1 MELPLI
7 AMFVTLFVTMTIG
20 FHVALC
26 MSLAA
31 FVCLVL
37 GDYELILF
45 TQKFF
50 NTFESFPLLAVP
62 FFIFA
67 GEIMQRGSMA
77 EVLLKLSQ
85 AMMQHVRGGLAIVS
99 VMTCMFYGALC
110 GAAPATLAAVGGI
123 MIPAM
128 AKDGYPKSF
137 ATAVNAAGGAL
148 GPLIPPGIA
157 AILFATSAQV
167 SVGDMF
173 MGMLPGA
180 LLIAVLMMIA
190 SYIISKKNNYGHVLP
205 KASGKERLKA
215 LWDAKWALMVPVLV
229 LGGIY
234 GGITTPTEAGVVAV
248 VYALFAETFITKT
261 MTWQKFK
268 EIMVSSFKSNGLIMF
283 VVCGANAMG
292 TMLVFYQADVI
303 IVDMVSCIT
312 TNPVILMICFIIL
325 FLILGTFMEVGSCV
339 LMLTPMIMPLVKSV
353 GIDPVHFGVV
363 FVSTMVIGVIT
374 PPVGMNLYMGCAM
387 ADIPFVTLCRDI
399 IPFLIAMCLGV
410 LIVALFPQFC
420 LLLI

>member
-7 AMFVTLFVTMTIG
+7 AMLVVLVVTMAAG
-20 FHVALC
+20 LHVALC

-31 FVCLVL
+31 LIALFL
-37 GDYELILF
+37 GDNDPLLF

-62 FFIFA
+62 FFILA

-77 EVLLKLSQ
+77 EVLLNLSR

-128 AKDGYPKSF
+128 DKDGYPKSF

-173 MGMLPGA
+173 MAMLPGSI
-180 LLIAVLMMIA
+180 LIAVFFMIT
-190 SYIISKKNNYGHVLP
+190 SYIISKKHGYGHVLP
-205 KASGKERLKA
+205 KASAKVRLKA

-261 MTWQKFK
+261 MTWSKFK
-268 EIMVSSFKSNGLIMF
+268 EIMVAAFKSNGLIMF

-292 TMLVFYQADVI
+292 TMLVFYQADSI
-303 IVDMVSCIT
+303 IVDLVSSIT
-312 TNPVILMICFIIL
+312 TNPVILMVCFIIL

-387 ADIPFVTLCRDI
+387 ANIPFVKLCRDI
-399 IPFLIAMCLGV
+399 MPFVLAMVAGVLVIAM
-410 LIVALFPQFC
+410 FPQFC
-420 LLLI
+420 LFMI

>member
-1 MELPLI
+1 MDLPLI
-7 AMFVTLFVTMTIG
+7 AMLITLVVTMAAG
-20 FHVALC
+20 LHVALC

-31 FVCLVL
+31 LVCLLL
-37 GDYELILF
+37 GDNDPLLF

-99 VMTCMFYGALC
+99 IMTCMFYGALC

-128 AKDGYPKSF
+128 AKNGYPKSF
-137 ATAVNAAGGAL
+137 ATAVNSAGGAL

-180 LLIAVLMMIA
+180 LLIAFLLMLT
-190 SYIISKKNNYGHVLP
+190 SYLLSKKNNYGEVLP
-205 KASGKERLKA
+205 RANAKVRLQA
-215 LWDAKWALMVPVLV
+215 LWEAKWALMVPVLV

-292 TMLVFYQADVI
+292 TMLVFYQADAI
-303 IVDMVSCIT
+303 IVDMVSSIT

-325 FLILGTFMEVGSCV
+325 FLILGTFMEVGSAV

-363 FVSTMVIGVIT
+363 FVSTMVIGVIS

-387 ADIPFVTLCRDI
+387 ADIPFVTLCREI
-399 IPFLIAMCLGV
+399 IPFLIAMCVGV
-410 LIVALFPQFC
+410 LIVALFPSFC
-420 LLLI
+420 LILL

>member
-7 AMFVTLFVTMTIG
+7 AMLVTLVVTMAAG
-20 FHVALC
+20 LHVALC
-26 MSLAA
+26 MSIAA
-31 FVCLVL
+31 MVCLFL
-37 GDYELILF
+37 GDNEPVLF

-62 FFIFA
+62 FFIIA

-77 EVLLKLSQ
+77 EVLLNLSR

-128 AKDGYPKSF
+128 EKDGYSKSF
-137 ATAVNAAGGAL
+137 ATAVNASGGAL

-173 MGMLPGA
+173 MGMLPCSI
-180 LLIAVLMMIA
+180 LIAILFMIT
-190 SYIISKKNNYGHVLP
+190 SYIISRKNNYGHVLP
-205 KASGKERLKA
+205 KASAKERFQA
-215 LWDAKWALMVPVLV
+215 LWEAKWALMVPILV

-261 MTWQKFK
+261 MTWKKFR
-268 EIMVSSFKSNGLIMF
+268 EIMVASFKSNGLIMF

-292 TMLVFYQADVI
+292 TMLVFYQADAI
-303 IVDMVSCIT
+303 IVDMVSSIT
-312 TNPVILMICFIIL
+312 TNPTILMICFIIL

-387 ADIPFVTLCRDI
+387 ADIPFVSLCRDVM
-399 IPFLIAMCLGV
+399 PFVAAMTVGV
-410 LIVALFPQFC
+410 LIVAFFPALC
-420 LLLI
+420 LILI